1 MSNFNRKEE
10 IKNLPKER
18 LEKVQKYEKDLRGEI
33 RLAELEKEEDKL
45 VNVLLDYYVGRELTD
60 YYRQR
65 YNEQARLVNTLIKN
79 KYVGTD
85 YKKAQEYANLYSK
98 ECAILENLKYRF
110 ENYQGIARG
119 LVSQKEEADTRID
132 DKLREKGY
140 LDEMAQAPKKG
151 PKSKKNR

>member
-1 MSNFNRKEE
+1 MSSFNRKEE
-10 IKNLPKER
+10 IKNLPE
-18 LEKVQKYEKDLRGEI
+18 EKRKKILKYEQDLRGEI
-33 RLAELEKEEDKL
+33 RLAGLDSEEEKL
-45 VNVLLDYYVGRELTD
+45 VNTLLDFSISRELAD
-60 YYRQR
+60 YYRKR
-65 YNEQARLVNTLIKN
+65 YNEQARLINNLIKN

-119 LVSQKEEADTRID
+119 LASQAQQADIRID

-140 LDEMAQAPKKG
+140 LDEMAKAPKKG
-151 PKSKKNR
+151 QKSKKNR